1 MSVVIEQVRSV
12 DRLHVDSTLHA
23 AARTIAVPRVSTT
36 AAVSTATLVSL
47 APSLLP
53 RTAPMQAIV
62 TGVLVAFGL
71 GIAGAARRLTSRTA
85 SGRVSD
91 SVRLGIALAG
101 LGVIAWAISAAA
113 HWQNALRSAMRVPSI
128 GPGYWLV
135 VFALSAAIVTAL
147 YGISAVAAWA
157 LHRVGRLRGLSA
169 AVVAAL
175 ALGFLGVPAVVDW
188 RLSSYSNS
196 NDFLDAAVRQPMSA
210 VRSGSPDSAVTWQ
223 SLGAEGRKFVASR
236 PDTASVRV
244 YAGINSAP
252 DLTSRAALAVADLE
266 RAGGLRRS
274 NIVVAIP
281 TGSGWIDGNAV
292 RGFERR
298 FNDDVAIAGVQYSY
312 APSWATFIFGRKAA
326 EDSARALY
334 TAVAER
340 LSQIPATQRAKLYIY
355 GQSLGSIGGSSAL
368 STLTDRTCGALWAGP
383 PAGAVAHHDATVL
396 ANSSDPVVRWSPDLL
411 FRAPDL
417 RTTRV
422 DAPMPQ
428 WLPVVSFVQTTVDLL
443 GALDA
448 PAGHGHRYGTDQGTA
463 MPGC

>member
-1 MSVVIEQVRSV
+1 MSAVIEQAISV
-12 DRLHVDSTLHA
+12 DTMLA
-23 AARTIAVPRVSTT
+23 ATRRTIAVPRPSTT
-36 AAVSTATLVSL
+36 GAVSTATLVSL

-53 RTAPMQAIV
+53 RTAPTQAIV

-71 GIAGAARRLTSRTA
+71 GVAAAARTMTSRMRV
-85 SGRVSD
+85 GRVSD
-91 SVRLGIALAG
+91 SVRLGVALAG
-101 LGVIAWAISAAA
+101 LSAIVWAISVAA
-113 HWQNALRSAMRVPSI
+113 HWQNALRSAMALPSI
-128 GPGYWLV
+128 GPDYWFV
-135 VFALSAAIVTAL
+135 AFALSAVIVTAL
-147 YGISAVAAWA
+147 YGISVAMGRT
-157 LHRVGRLRGLSA
+157 LRRVGRLRGLSA

-175 ALGFLGVPAVVDW
+175 GLGLFGVPAVIDW

-196 NDFLDAAVRQPMSA
+196 NDLLDATVRQPMSA
-210 VRSGSPDSAVTWQ
+210 ARSGSPGSAVTWQ
-223 SLGAEGRKFVASR
+223 SLGAEGRKFVASGS
-236 PDTASVRV
+236 DTTSVRV
-244 YAGINSAP
+244 YVGVNSASNL
-252 DLTSRAALAVADLE
+252 DSRVALAVAELD
-266 RAGGLRRS
+266 RSGGLRRS

-292 RGFERR
+292 RGFEQR

-340 LSQIPATQRAKLYIY
+340 LSQIPAMQRPKLYIY
-355 GQSLGSIGGSSAL
+355 GQSLGSIGGSTAL
-368 STLTDRTCGALWAGP
+368 STLTDRTCGAIWAGP
-383 PAGAVAHHDATVL
+383 PAGAVAQHDATVL

-411 FRAPDL
+411 FREPDL

-428 WLPVVSFVQTTVDLL
+428 WLPAVSFVQTTVDLL

-448 PAGHGHRYGTDQGTA
+448 PEGHGHRYGTDQGTA
-463 MPGC
+463 MPCC